1 MFSTYCCKAEGT
13 VVDFPRGRYT
23 NSLQQ
28 TLGENVNRQTQ
39 KEIRRHIR
47 SDKVNKNVNPEKQS
61 RHDRN
66 SSGYISGRSY
76 ILEGVNV
83 QELVNRYHGTGHV
96 AISKGIWKNK
106 ETVTIDKVIGIHV
119 DRLTGEETATNRFT
133 IHYSNTGAH
142 VVPAKRRW

>member
-1 MFSTYCCKAEGT
+1 MKRELQKKA
-13 VVDFPRGRYT
+13 
-23 NSLQQ
+23 QA
-28 TLGENVNRQTQ
+28 
-39 KEIRRHIR
+39 HIR
-47 SDKVNKNVNPEKQS
+47 SDAVNKTINPEKQN
-61 RHDRN
+61 RHN
-66 SSGYISGRSY
+66 ISSNEYIKGRSY
-76 ILEGVNV
+76 LLLGIDA